1 METLT
6 TGEDGTAKSGLLYLG
21 RYRLEERQ
29 APSGC
34 VLNPQPATYLPFEIS
49 CQQVSVRDKRTLPL
63 ISATASKN
71 KDGKIHIS
79 LSNVDVDNEQEV
91 IVNLPGIQATKAAGE
106 MLTSAQV
113 TDYNSFENPDKVK
126 LVPFK
131 EVKINK
137 GILKIK
143 LPAKSIVTVELQ

>member
-1 METLT
+1 
-6 TGEDGTAKSGLLYLG
+6 
-21 RYRLEERQ
+21 
-29 APSGC
+29 
-34 VLNPQPATYLPFEIS
+34 
-49 CQQVSVRDKRTLPL
+49 
-63 ISATASKN
+63 
-71 KDGKIHIS
+71 
-79 LSNVDVDNEQEV
+79 
-91 IVNLPGIQATKAAGE
+91 

-143 LPAKSIVTVELQ
+143 LPPNQLLLLSYSKPSIKTYCSQNKKRVIGTKKETGTML

>member
-1 METLT
+1 
-6 TGEDGTAKSGLLYLG
+6 
-21 RYRLEERQ
+21 
-29 APSGC
+29 
-34 VLNPQPATYLPFEIS
+34 
-49 CQQVSVRDKRTLPL
+49 
-63 ISATASKN
+63 
-71 KDGKIHIS
+71 
-79 LSNVDVDNEQEV
+79 
-91 IVNLPGIQATKAAGE
+91 

-143 LPAKSIVTVELQ
+143 LPRPNTIVTVELQ